1 MNHDIY
7 NLLLKT
13 QKEMYEQQL
22 KNLEDTFIQNIA
34 EKCVEESTGGRCED
48 GLFSRHNK
56 FLNYILNIINKKYD
70 YVFGLGLTTQKYD
83 KRIILKMLE
92 IKGSALPYRQNYRI
106 NTYDRYCINIE
117 NKDIP
122 ENVAFR
128 AIVMND
134 GNIRDMDKSMINII
148 ETLYKYIGEDFATRE
163 EIDRFLKHIQQLY

>member
-22 KNLEDTFIQNIA
+22 KNLEDKYILYIA

-56 FLNYILNIINKKYD
+56 FLNYILNIINKRYD
-70 YVFGLGLTTQKYD
+70 SVFGLGLTTQKYD
-83 KRIILKMLE
+83 KRIVLKMLE
-92 IKGSALPYRQNYRI
+92 IKGSALPYRKNYFTDGYR
-106 NTYDRYCINIE
+106 RINIE
-117 NKDIP
+117 TKDIP
-122 ENVAFR
+122 NNVAFR
-128 AIVMND
+128 AIVLSD
-134 GNIRDMDKSMINII
+134 LLSTAYLRDMDKYMINII

-163 EIDRFLKHIQQLY
+163 EIDRFLKFY